1 MIVARRRKSKEE
13 LEELTRTQ
21 VLNLKELEKAA
32 NFEKKT
38 SRKPALLLAMI
49 GVFSISAG
57 LFYPKVTTMLSSR
70 STDVE
75 DTTISEQRQEDNAE
89 VVVNQA
95 NANSNMLTCSISQ
108 PDPNDATL
116 VNTTTYTFQFLDNG
130 LLGNYD
136 KVMDIKTSVPV
147 TQTPS
152 SIVTLDTLLANL
164 MQTPIAGYLLEKVPT
179 ASTDPNVVDG
189 YTATLSVDFAQF
201 NPATLT
207 TLHTTNS
214 FANVEFSNTDT
225 RDIIQQRETS
235 LGYTCQ

>member
-1 MIVARRRKSKEE
+1 MARRRKSKEE